1 METFGFLPV
10 PDMMMEDAMRGVEVR
25 EAGEEWRFGYE
36 VPYTTTQMNQ
46 RMPSDSGGSAWLTRK
61 RFPA

>member
-25 EAGEEWRFGYE
+25 KAGEEWRLGYE
-36 VPYTTTQMNQ
+36 VPHKTAQMNQ
-46 RMPSDSGGSAWLTRK
+46 LLPSDSGGSAWLTRK
-61 RFPA
+61 RFPP